1 MGKVIGTQD
10 ATPLEFWMLL
20 EEDEQVQMDE
30 AVVVDTTT
38 PDGEKL
44 QLFGI
49 IDIIRAKHQGSTY
62 DSDVIEAERGLLPV
76 ELSIAAH
83 VRITRILPEF
93 Y

>member
-20 EEDEQVQMDE
+20 EEGEQVQMDE

-62 DSDVIEAERGLLPV
+62 D
-76 ELSIAAH
+76 LSLIH
-83 VRITRILPEF
+83 I
-93 Y
+93 